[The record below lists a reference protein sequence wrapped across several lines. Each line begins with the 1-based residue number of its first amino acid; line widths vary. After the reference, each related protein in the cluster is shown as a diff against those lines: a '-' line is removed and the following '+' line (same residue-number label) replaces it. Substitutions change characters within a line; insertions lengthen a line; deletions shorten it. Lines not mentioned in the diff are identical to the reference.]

1 MTEMVLTANRLTDG
15 IAVWYATNDTWSL
28 SVQESRVVTGKD
40 DIAALEAIGKK
51 AFEANLVVDAAI
63 VDVVRVEGRISPL
76 RMRERIRAEGP
87 TIDYAPGFG
96 PSASSEKTSR
106 NVSIA

>member
-1 MTEMVLTANRLTDG
+1 MTEMVLTANRLIDG
-15 IAVWYATNDTWSL
+15 IAVWYSTEDTWSL
-28 SVQESRVVTGKD
+28 SIQDARVVTGKD

-51 AFEANLVVDAAI
+51 AFDANLVVDAAM
-63 VDVVRVEGRISPL
+63 VDVARVEGRIQPL

-96 PSASSEKTSR
+96 PSALSEK
-106 NVSIA
+106 AA

>member
-15 IAVWYATNDTWSL
+15 IAVWYATDDTWSL
-28 SVQESRVVTGKD
+28 SIQQARVVTSKD
-40 DIAALEAIGKK
+40 DVAALEAIGKK
-51 AFEANLVVDAAI
+51 AFEANLVVDATI
-63 VDVVRVEGRISPL
+63 VDVARVEGRIQPL

-96 PSASSEKTSR
+96 PSAASEK
-106 NVSIA
+106 AA